1 MCVLGWAGHL
11 LHKWMAH
18 ICRRLQVGLHVS
30 YIRGAIS
37 KVHVGCIRKP
47 SDMQVPKVHL
57 AHLGQLDHVHTCR
70 LLLAAESCK
79 ADIWFPELVCSLV
92 EVWLCILK
100 TDIARAV
107 LHMYICTYRRHL
119 DPWGHERPCGR
130 SLQCLPA
137 VVAPSARRSTQR
149 LKQGHCV
156 RRAARAQAT
165 GEHVGNVP

>member
-1 MCVLGWAGHL
+1 MRMCVLGWAGHL

-30 YIRGAIS
+30 YIRGAVS

-57 AHLGQLDHVHTCR
+57 AHLGQLDHVHTYR

-107 LHMYICTYRRHL
+107 LHMYIQKALGPLGSRTPMRAVFAVPARC
-119 DPWGHERPCGR
+119 CG
-130 SLQCLPA
+130 
-137 VVAPSARRSTQR
+137 TQR
-149 LKQGHCV
+149 
-156 RRAARAQAT
+156 T
-165 GEHVGNVP
+165 S

>member
-1 MCVLGWAGHL
+1 MRMCVLGWAGHL

-30 YIRGAIS
+30 YIRGAVS

-57 AHLGQLDHVHTCR
+57 AHLGQLDHVHTYR

-107 LHMYICTYRRHL
+107 LHMYVHTEGTWTPGVTNAHAGGLCSACPLLWH
-119 DPWGHERPCGR
+119 
-130 SLQCLPA
+130 PA
-137 VVAPSARRSTQR
+137 HVVAPSA
-149 LKQGHCV
+149 
-156 RRAARAQAT
+156 
-165 GEHVGNVP
+165 